1 MKVIT
6 GQLVVCPFGYMCA
19 VQGGRILGCSGAHDG
34 GSPGGHCPE
43 TPRESS
49 DSSEGVCVCTCS
61 EGVCV
66 RVCVHAYV
74 CLCMYQCVHVQYVS
88 VGLNVLLS
96 VEASLPVPP
105 PFPPSPGLR
114 TLPPSP
120 PSTSSCLPPL
130 QSFLSDHSS
139 SLTPSHCVF
148 AWLCYVSISRL
159 GQLPSSL
166 FTHRDYLD
174 TKQPLRLLSKV
185 RTVLGAA

>member
-1 MKVIT
+1 MAAALVPTTWQGVAACPYCTSTVEQCMKVIT

-74 CLCMYQCVHVQYVS
+74 CLCMYQCVHVCVCGS
-88 VGLNVLLS
+88 ECSALCRS
-96 VEASLPVPP
+96 IS
-105 PFPPSPGLR
+105 PSPSSLSS
-114 TLPPSP
+114 LSWPAHPSP
-120 PSTSSCLPPL
+120 L
-130 QSFLSDHSS
+130 S
-139 SLTPSHCVF
+139 SLH
-148 AWLCYVSISRL
+148 LI
-159 GQLPSSL
+159 LPSSL
-166 FTHRDYLD
+166 A
-174 TKQPLRLLSKV
+174 
-185 RTVLGAA
+185 VLPQ